1 MSKSITITIPSFKAP
16 QLNALRSKTQ
26 VLASKAIDKAFDA
39 AATLQLEIERRNA
52 AAKIRVTK

>member
-1 MSKSITITIPSFKAP
+1 MSKSITITIPSLKAP

-26 VLASKAIDKAFDA
+26 ALASKAIDKAFDA

-52 AAKIRVTK
+52 AAKIRVAK